1 MYIIIDIV
9 IIYNI
14 AVKLDIL
21 SDNQY
26 KIIYLYGSTKK
37 KTYINLT

>member
-1 MYIIIDIV
+1 MILLL
-9 IIYNI
+9 
-14 AVKLDIL
+14 KLDVL